1 MVFKKSFSTLILTL
15 AMASVVFAD
24 PVTTEDLSAGGA
36 VTRDRHLKEIGEVLR
51 GGRGGYFDLG
61 MYYTPAPDQLPLRSE
76 YGDHEGFAFR
86 QHAAAFVT
94 GNVAEHLHL
103 GVLAWVDRAGWD
115 GEDFLFYPK
124 YNSFSLLRSVF
135 TWGGVFSN
143 SEADFTLAMGM
154 QQQNVEHVGKVYSSE
169 QDSLTYI
176 WGHARWGFASAQ
188 VSLFEDRWR
197 SMRFALDLESRAI
210 YGGKSSGWQTYLPNV
225 ALAMYNTKGE
235 KDSLALTWEQN
246 LYEQRLYAEASFD
259 LREAGLNY
267 AALKYYPDPSRM
279 LGFEATCTRR
289 RKLAGKDDL
298 LWGGA
303 VDLMFIRFAY
313 NAAFDYRNF
322 FGAKGTVL
330 AELKFNLATFDG
342 LLFGRGGAKA
352 APMEKNTKTIK
363 NKDQAPETSKT
374 IPVQTKEP
382 RVIEAKGV
390 RYEDGTPARGGKT
403 SARGGR

>member
-1 MVFKKSFSTLILTL
+1 MSMAL
-15 AMASVVFAD
+15 ATVSFAD
-24 PVTTEDLSAGGA
+24 YITTEDVSAGGA
-36 VTRDRHLKEIGEVLR
+36 VTRDRHLKEIGEVMR
-51 GGRGGYFDLG
+51 AGRGGYFDLG
-61 MYYTPAPDQLPLRSE
+61 MYYIPAPDQLPLRSE

-86 QHAAAFVT
+86 QHAAAFIT
-94 GNVAEHLHL
+94 GNVAKHLHL

-143 SEADFTLAMGM
+143 SDADISLALGM

-169 QDSLTYI
+169 QDSLTYL
-176 WGHARWGFASAQ
+176 WTHVRWGVASAQ
-188 VSLFEDRWR
+188 ASLYEDRWR
-197 SMRFALDLESRAI
+197 SLRFALELESRSI

-225 ALAMYNTKGE
+225 AFAMYNTKGD
-235 KDSLALTWEQN
+235 KDSLTLTWEQN
-246 LYEQRLYAEASFD
+246 LYEQRLYGEVSLD

-289 RKLAGKDDL
+289 RKLEGSDDL

-313 NAAFDYRNF
+313 NAAYDYKHF

-330 AELKFNLATFDG
+330 AELKFNLETLDG

-363 NKDQAPETSKT
+363 NKDQAPQQSAP
-374 IPVQTKEP
+374 IPVQSKDP

-390 RYEDGTPARGGKT
+390 RYENGTPARGGNT